1 MTPLKNTFLLIFLFQ
16 ILLSCEPDDICLS
29 SVEDTPRLILGFYDI
44 NTGEIKEIN
53 NLKIQGL
60 SNEEIYVYQT
70 LDSIGIPLKNSEN
83 LTVYTLTKD
92 FNENTPSSGN
102 EDKIYFN
109 YNYYWNYI
117 SRACGFITS
126 YDLENLIIEK
136 DTSNWILNT
145 EIIKTNISNEEN
157 IHVKIFH

>member
-1 MTPLKNTFLLIFLFQ
+1 M
-16 ILLSCEPDDICLS
+16 ILS
-29 SVEDTPRLILGFYDI
+29 FYDL
-44 NTGEIKEIN
+44 NSGNLKEVN
-53 NLKIQGL
+53 NLKIQGKN
-60 SNEEIYVYQT
+60 SDEIYLYQT
-70 LDSIGIPLKNSEN
+70 IDSIGIPLKNLEQ
-83 LTVYTLTKD
+83 LTIYSLTKD
-92 FNENTPSSGN
+92 YNESSTSSGN
-102 EDKIYFN
+102 SDQLYIN
-109 YNYYWNYI
+109 YNYNYSYI

>member
-1 MTPLKNTFLLIFLFQ
+1 M
-16 ILLSCEPDDICLS
+16 ILS
-29 SVEDTPRLILGFYDI
+29 FYDL
-44 NTGEIKEIN
+44 NSGNLKEVN
-53 NLKIQGL
+53 NLKIQGKN
-60 SNEEIYVYQT
+60 SDEIYLYQT
-70 LDSIGIPLKNSEN
+70 IDSIGIPLKNLEQ
-83 LTVYTLTKD
+83 LTIYSLTKD
-92 FNENTPSSGN
+92 YNESSTSSGN
-102 EDKIYFN
+102 SDKLYIN
-109 YNYYWNYI
+109 YNYNYSYI

>member
-1 MTPLKNTFLLIFLFQ
+1 M
-16 ILLSCEPDDICLS
+16 ILS
-29 SVEDTPRLILGFYDI
+29 FYDL
-44 NTGEIKEIN
+44 NSGNLKEVN
-53 NLKIQGL
+53 NLKIQGK
-60 SNEEIYVYQT
+60 NIDEIYLYQT
-70 LDSIGIPLKNSEN
+70 IDSIGIPLKNLEQ
-83 LTVYTLTKD
+83 LTIYSLTKD
-92 FNENTPSSGN
+92 YNESSTSSGN
-102 EDKIYFN
+102 SDQLYIN
-109 YNYYWNYI
+109 YNYNYSYI

>member
-1 MTPLKNTFLLIFLFQ
+1 M
-16 ILLSCEPDDICLS
+16 
-29 SVEDTPRLILGFYDI
+29 ILGFYDL
-44 NTGEIKEIN
+44 NSGNLKEVN
-53 NLKIQGL
+53 NLKIQGKN
-60 SNEEIYVYQT
+60 SDEIYLYQT
-70 LDSIGIPLKNSEN
+70 IDSIGIPLKNLEQ
-83 LTVYTLTKD
+83 LTIYSLTKD
-92 FNENTPSSGN
+92 YNESSTSSGN
-102 EDKIYFN
+102 SDKLYIN
-109 YNYYWNYI
+109 YNYNYSYI

>member
-1 MTPLKNTFLLIFLFQ
+1 M
-16 ILLSCEPDDICLS
+16 
-29 SVEDTPRLILGFYDI
+29 ILGFYDL
-44 NTGEIKEIN
+44 NSGNLKEVN
-53 NLKIQGL
+53 NLKIQGKN
-60 SNEEIYVYQT
+60 SDEIYLYQT
-70 LDSIGIPLKNSEN
+70 IDSIGIPLKNLEQ
-83 LTVYTLTKD
+83 LTIYSLTKD
-92 FNENTPSSGN
+92 YNESSTSSGN
-102 EDKIYFN
+102 SDQLYIN
-109 YNYYWNYI
+109 YNYNYSYI

>member
-1 MTPLKNTFLLIFLFQ
+1 MKNKSLLICLFLF
-16 ILLSCEPDDICLS
+16 LLSCEPDDICLS
-29 SVEDTPRLILGFYDI
+29 SIEDTPKLILGFYDHI
-44 NTGEIKEIN
+44 TGELKEVN

-60 SNEEIYVYQT
+60 SNEEIYIYQN

-109 YNYYWNYI
+109 YDYNWNYI
-117 SRACGFITS
+117 SRACGFITT
-126 YDLENLIIEK
+126 YDIQDLIIES
-136 DTSNWILNT
+136 DSDNWILNA
-145 EIIKTNISNEEN
+145 ELININIIDEKN

>member
-1 MTPLKNTFLLIFLFQ
+1 
-16 ILLSCEPDDICLS
+16 LS
-29 SVEDTPRLILGFYDI
+29 STVDTPKMILGFYDL
-44 NTGEIKEIN
+44 NSGNLKEVN
-53 NLKIQGL
+53 NLKIQGKN
-60 SNEEIYVYQT
+60 SDEIYLYQT
-70 LDSIGIPLKNSEN
+70 IDSIGIPLKNLEQ
-83 LTVYTLTKD
+83 LTIYSLTKD
-92 FNENTPSSGN
+92 YNESSTSSGN
-102 EDKIYFN
+102 SDQLYIN
-109 YNYYWNYI
+109 YNYNYSYI

>member
-1 MTPLKNTFLLIFLFQ
+1 M
-16 ILLSCEPDDICLS
+16 
-29 SVEDTPRLILGFYDI
+29 ILGFYDL
-44 NTGEIKEIN
+44 NSGNLKEVN
-53 NLKIQGL
+53 NLKIQGKNSDEVYL
-60 SNEEIYVYQT
+60 YQT
-70 LDSIGIPLKNSEN
+70 IDSIGIPLKNLEQ
-83 LTVYTLTKD
+83 LTIYSLTKD
-92 FNENTPSSGN
+92 YNESSTSSGN
-102 EDKIYFN
+102 SDQLYIN
-109 YNYYWNYI
+109 YNYNYSYI

>member
-1 MTPLKNTFLLIFLFQ
+1 M
-16 ILLSCEPDDICLS
+16 ILS
-29 SVEDTPRLILGFYDI
+29 FYDL
-44 NTGEIKEIN
+44 NSGNLKEVN
-53 NLKIQGL
+53 NLKIQGK
-60 SNEEIYVYQT
+60 NIDEIYLYQT
-70 LDSIGIPLKNSEN
+70 IDSIGIPLKNLEQ
-83 LTVYTLTKD
+83 LTIYSLTKD
-92 FNENTPSSGN
+92 YNESSTSSGN
-102 EDKIYFN
+102 SDKLYIN
-109 YNYYWNYI
+109 YNYNYSYI

>member
-1 MTPLKNTFLLIFLFQ
+1 M
-16 ILLSCEPDDICLS
+16 
-29 SVEDTPRLILGFYDI
+29 ILGFYDL
-44 NTGEIKEIN
+44 NSGNLKEVN
-53 NLKIQGL
+53 NLKIQGK
-60 SNEEIYVYQT
+60 NIDEIYLYQT
-70 LDSIGIPLKNSEN
+70 IDSIGIPLKNLEQ
-83 LTVYTLTKD
+83 LTIYSLTKD
-92 FNENTPSSGN
+92 YNESSTSSGN
-102 EDKIYFN
+102 SDKLYIN
-109 YNYYWNYI
+109 YNYNYSYI

>member
-1 MTPLKNTFLLIFLFQ
+1 M
-16 ILLSCEPDDICLS
+16 
-29 SVEDTPRLILGFYDI
+29 ILGFYDL
-44 NTGEIKEIN
+44 NSGNLKEVN
-53 NLKIQGL
+53 NLKIQGKN
-60 SNEEIYVYQT
+60 SDEIYLYQT
-70 LDSIGIPLKNSEN
+70 IDSIGIPLKNLEQ
-83 LTVYTLTKD
+83 LTIYSLTKD
-92 FNENTPSSGN
+92 YNESSTSSGN
-102 EDKIYFN
+102 SDQLYIN
-109 YNYYWNYI
+109 YNYNYSFI

>member
-1 MTPLKNTFLLIFLFQ
+1 M
-16 ILLSCEPDDICLS
+16 
-29 SVEDTPRLILGFYDI
+29 ILGFYDL
-44 NTGEIKEIN
+44 NSGNLKEVN
-53 NLKIQGL
+53 NLKIQGKN
-60 SNEEIYVYQT
+60 SDEIYWYQT
-70 LDSIGIPLKNSEN
+70 IDSIGIPLKNLEQ
-83 LTVYTLTKD
+83 LTIYSLTKD
-92 FNENTPSSGN
+92 YNESSTSSGN
-102 EDKIYFN
+102 SDQLYVN
-109 YNYYWNYI
+109 YNYNYSYI

>member
-1 MTPLKNTFLLIFLFQ
+1 M
-16 ILLSCEPDDICLS
+16 
-29 SVEDTPRLILGFYDI
+29 ILGFYDL
-44 NTGEIKEIN
+44 NSGNLKEVN
-53 NLKIQGL
+53 NLKIQGKN
-60 SNEEIYVYQT
+60 SDEIYLYQT
-70 LDSIGIPLKNSEN
+70 IDSIGIPLKNLEQ
-83 LTVYTLTKD
+83 LTIYSLTKD
-92 FNENTPSSGN
+92 YNESSTSSGN
-102 EDKIYFN
+102 SDQLYVN
-109 YNYYWNYI
+109 YNYNYSYI

>member
-1 MTPLKNTFLLIFLFQ
+1 M
-16 ILLSCEPDDICLS
+16 
-29 SVEDTPRLILGFYDI
+29 ILGFYDL
-44 NTGEIKEIN
+44 NSGNLKEAN
-53 NLKIQGL
+53 NLKIQGKN
-60 SNEEIYVYQT
+60 SDEIYLYQT
-70 LDSIGIPLKNSEN
+70 IDSIGIPLKNLEQ
-83 LTVYTLTKD
+83 LTIYSLTKD
-92 FNENTPSSGN
+92 YNESSTSSGN
-102 EDKIYFN
+102 SDQLYIN
-109 YNYYWNYI
+109 YNYNYSYI

>member
-1 MTPLKNTFLLIFLFQ
+1 M
-16 ILLSCEPDDICLS
+16 S
-29 SVEDTPRLILGFYDI
+29 STVDTPKLILGFYDL
-44 NTGEIKEIN
+44 NSGNLKEVN
-53 NLKIQGL
+53 NLKIQGKN
-60 SNEEIYVYQT
+60 SDEIYLYQT
-70 LDSIGIPLKNSEN
+70 IDSIGIPLKNLEQ
-83 LTVYTLTKD
+83 LTIYSLTKD
-92 FNENTPSSGN
+92 YNESSTSSGN
-102 EDKIYFN
+102 SDQLYIN
-109 YNYYWNYI
+109 YNYNYSYI